1 VSAAAET
8 RSEIVKLA
16 RVLGVEDTHELDY
29 LQKVPAAE
37 LRAYREAVT
46 DLMYDADRERL
57 GRTADAARLLPARTL
72 AKIGEAALGPLICAH
87 LSGLLEP
94 KRAAEIAEHFSLDF
108 LAQLAA
114 ELDPRRADEV
124 VVSTSPERVVE
135 IALALAK
142 RGEYVAMGRFV
153 AHLDEAPLAAATGRL
168 SDEDLLRMSFVLEG
182 DGAHERLFERA
193 GAPRMRKLLAAAPDG
208 LDEERAYLRDHL
220 SADQRKALRA
230 RSKM

>member
-1 VSAAAET
+1 MSAASET

-16 RVLGVEDTHELDY
+16 RVLGLDDASELDY
-29 LQKVPAAE
+29 LRDVPAAE
-37 LRAYREAVT
+37 LRDYREAVT

-57 GRTADAARLLPARTL
+57 GRTAEAARLLPASTL

-94 KRAAEIAEHFSLDF
+94 TRAAEIAEHFSVAF

-114 ELDPRRADEV
+114 ELDPRRAAAV
-124 VVSTSPERVVE
+124 VASTSPERVVE
-135 IALALAK
+135 IALALAQ

-153 AHLDEAPLAAATGRL
+153 AHLDEVALAAATERL

-193 GAPRMRKLLAAAPDG
+193 GVPRMRKLLAAASDG
-208 LDEERAYLRDHL
+208 LAEERGFLRDHL
-220 SADQRKALRA
+220 SADQRKQLRA
-230 RSKM
+230 RSKA